1 MEAYFETGNI
11 QIFHGHV
18 LDVLRQM
25 PDQSVNCVVT
35 SPPYWG
41 LRDYGIPPSVWGGD
55 SNCRHEWVTEDVE
68 REMRRGLGLKDSV
81 ANTRG
86 GAIKCAEVGVQRFQ
100 RGECLICGAWMG
112 CFGLEPTPE
121 MYAEHA
127 VEIFGEVRR
136 VLRDDGVLFLNLGD
150 SYASGGMSPNQSR
163 QPSCVPACGSGGTIS
178 LDSQEPDSSY
188 CDLCDE
194 CRAASS
200 SHSEH
205 TAGPLLISS
214 PLLKKDHGSGH
225 LAFSEDTVDDAP
237 PFAQAS
243 TNRESF
249 ELPLGECSHCDN
261 CGACLSV
268 LRSSSRDGRLCAR
281 RAEYINGNG
290 QNGSSSRSQGRHVSD
305 SAYRYSTTTS
315 LKPKDLCGIPWMLAF
330 ALRADGWYL
339 RQDIIWHKPNPMP
352 ESVTDRCTKAHEY
365 IFLMSKSQKYH
376 YDQEA
381 TLEPTSP
388 NTNARLSQKVEAQ
401 IGSERANGG
410 QKTNGNMKAVGR
422 SSWHGSEF
430 HTGKTGDHQLG
441 RSQKDRKLA
450 EEGSGIKSN
459 DSFSNAVCLLVEKRN
474 KRSVW
479 TVATESFSEA
489 HFATFPTE
497 LIKPC
502 ILAGCPSGGTVLDP
516 FAGSGTTMQV
526 ARSLHCKSIGIELNP
541 EYIEIAKRR
550 LRQDVLDFNQ

>member
-1 MEAYFETGNI
+1 MQVYFETADI

-25 PDQSVNCVVT
+25 PDHSVNCCVT

-55 SNCRHEWVTEDVE
+55 SNCKHDWTDASWKPSRWGPCDDDNPGDKQQWVAGSSWHVK
-68 REMRRGLGLKDSV
+68 RQSACG
-81 ANTRG
+81 
-86 GAIKCAEVGVQRFQ
+86 
-100 RGECLICGAWMG
+100 ICGAWLG

-127 VEIFGEVRR
+127 VEIFNEVRR
-136 VLRDDGVLFLNLGD
+136 VLRDDGTLWLNIGD
-150 SYASGGMSPNQSR
+150 SYANGTKW
-163 QPSCVPACGSGGTIS
+163 GGT
-178 LDSQEPDSSY
+178 
-188 CDLCDE
+188 
-194 CRAASS
+194 
-200 SHSEH
+200 
-205 TAGPLLISS
+205 TGG
-214 PLLKKDHGSGH
+214 K
-225 LAFSEDTVDDAP
+225 
-237 PFAQAS
+237 
-243 TNRESF
+243 
-249 ELPLGECSHCDN
+249 
-261 CGACLSV
+261 
-268 LRSSSRDGRLCAR
+268 
-281 RAEYINGNG
+281 
-290 QNGSSSRSQGRHVSD
+290 HVS
-305 SAYRYSTTTS
+305 ALHGEPIGREKRFTG
-315 LKPKDLCGIPWMLAF
+315 LKGKDLCGIPWMLAF
-330 ALRADGWYL
+330 ALRSSGWYL

-365 IFLMSKSQKYH
+365 IFLMSKSQRYH

-410 QKTNGNMKAVGR
+410 QKTNGNMKAVGHLPDAYKGSLPGRKDGPGQDRR
-422 SSWHGSEF
+422 SEGER
-430 HTGKTGDHQLG
+430 G
-441 RSQKDRKLA
+441 RKLA

-459 DSFSNAVCLLVEKRN
+459 DSFSNAVCCLVEKRN

-502 ILAGCPSGGTVLDP
+502 ILAGCPAGGTVLDP

>member
-1 MEAYFETGNI
+1 MEAYFETGDI
-11 QIFHGHV
+11 QIFYGHV

-55 SNCRHEWVTEDVE
+55 SSCRHEWVTEDIE

-100 RGECLICGAWMG
+100 RGDCLICGAWLG

-121 MYAEHA
+121 MYADHA

-136 VLRDDGVLFLNLGD
+136 VLREDGTLWLNIGD
-150 SYASGGMSPNQSR
+150 SYHAAGGAGTQGESGQRADRRHTQANLRASI
-163 QPSCVPACGSGGTIS
+163 QPVG
-178 LDSQEPDSSY
+178 
-188 CDLCDE
+188 
-194 CRAASS
+194 
-200 SHSEH
+200 
-205 TAGPLLISS
+205 
-214 PLLKKDHGSGH
+214 
-225 LAFSEDTVDDAP
+225 
-237 PFAQAS
+237 
-243 TNRESF
+243 
-249 ELPLGECSHCDN
+249 
-261 CGACLSV
+261 
-268 LRSSSRDGRLCAR
+268 
-281 RAEYINGNG
+281 
-290 QNGSSSRSQGRHVSD
+290 
-305 SAYRYSTTTS
+305 

-330 ALRADGWYL
+330 ALRVDGWYL
-339 RQDIIWHKPNPMP
+339 RQDLIWHKPNPMP

-365 IFLMSKSQKYH
+365 IFLMSKSQRYH

-422 SSWHGSEF
+422 
-430 HTGKTGDHQLG
+430 
-441 RSQKDRKLA
+441 KLT
-450 EEGSGIKSN
+450 EEGSGVKSN
-459 DSFSNAVCLLVEKRN
+459 ESFSNAVCCLVEKRN

-502 ILAGCPSGGTVLDP
+502 ILAGCPQGGIVLDP

-526 ARSLHCKSIGIELNP
+526 ARSLNCKSIGIELNP